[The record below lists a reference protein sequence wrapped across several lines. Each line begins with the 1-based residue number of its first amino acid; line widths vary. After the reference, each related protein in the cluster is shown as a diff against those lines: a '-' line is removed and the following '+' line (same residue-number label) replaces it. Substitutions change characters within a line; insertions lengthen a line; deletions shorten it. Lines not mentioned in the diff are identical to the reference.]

1 MSRAEHSSEDR
12 ERFERDVVPQLGQL
26 YPAALR
32 MTRNPT
38 DAEDLVQETSVKAYA
53 AFQQFTPG
61 TNLRAW
67 LNRILTTTFIN
78 VYRKR
83 RREPQQ
89 ALGGDLQ
96 EWQMSADR
104 LTPPVPSAET
114 EALDRTTDSDLLR
127 ALRELP
133 GEFRTAVYLA
143 DIEGYPVPRDRR
155 DHGDAGRHRDVPA
168 APRPQEDPGAVD
180 SQRIRRPAAG
190 VVRRLSSRP
199 LTRGPRAACP
209 GHRPPVQGSGPLT
222 RGSGLLASSV
232 LPGLGAACPAR
243 PACPEASLDSV
254 AAASP
259 DPDISPIPLRAHL
272 GADSMDVALYGL
284 FQVERRS
291 IESVPAWLNP
301 YRAWLVAVEGEHD
314 FAGLPAVQD
323 VQAGRQQA
331 IFSLSTGV
339 DGVGNW

>member
-12 ERFERDVVPQLGQL
+12 ARFERDVIPQLGQL

-67 LNRILTTTFIN
+67 LNRILPTTFIN

-104 LTPPVPSAET
+104 LTPPVPSAEA

-127 ALRELP
+127 ALRDLP

-143 DIEGYPVPRDRR
+143 DIEGYPYKEIAEMMGTPVGTVMSRL
-155 DHGDAGRHRDVPA
+155 HRARARLRESLAERAPKPA
-168 APRPQEDPGAVD
+168 PMPAPRPARRPGRSPRADRCPRRGPPDELPPEDPVAGARARLAVV
-180 SQRIRRPAAG
+180 QRAE
-190 VVRRLSSRP
+190 L
-199 LTRGPRAACP
+199 RG
-209 GHRPPVQGSGPLT
+209 
-222 RGSGLLASSV
+222 
-232 LPGLGAACPAR
+232 
-243 PACPEASLDSV
+243 
-254 AAASP
+254 
-259 DPDISPIPLRAHL
+259 
-272 GADSMDVALYGL
+272 
-284 FQVERRS
+284 
-291 IESVPAWLNP
+291 
-301 YRAWLVAVEGEHD
+301 
-314 FAGLPAVQD
+314 
-323 VQAGRQQA
+323 
-331 IFSLSTGV
+331 
-339 DGVGNW
+339 

>member
-1 MSRAEHSSEDR
+1 MSRAEHSSDDR
-12 ERFERDVVPQLGQL
+12 ARFERDVIPQLGQL

-104 LTPPVPSAET
+104 LTPPVPSAEA

-127 ALRELP
+127 ALRDLP

-143 DIEGYPVPRDRR
+143 DIEGYPYREIAEMMGTPVGTVRVGHP
-155 DHGDAGRHRDVPA
+155 AG
-168 APRPQEDPGAVD
+168 
-180 SQRIRRPAAG
+180 G
-190 VVRRLSSRP
+190 VVRGLS
-199 LTRGPRAACP
+199 
-209 GHRPPVQGSGPLT
+209 
-222 RGSGLLASSV
+222 
-232 LPGLGAACPAR
+232 PGLFRGLSPGCAGRAVLAFQGPYSVSMTSPAR
-243 PACPEASLDSV
+243 QRCRMCSPA
-254 AAASP
+254 
-259 DPDISPIPLRAHL
+259 
-272 GADSMDVALYGL
+272 
-284 FQVERRS
+284 
-291 IESVPAWLNP
+291 PATS
-301 YRAWLVAVEGEHD
+301 
-314 FAGLPAVQD
+314 
-323 VQAGRQQA
+323 A
-331 IFSLSTGV
+331 IFSLSIGV
-339 DGVGNW
+339 DGTGNL

>member
-1 MSRAEHSSEDR
+1 MSQAAHSSDDR
-12 ERFERDVVPQLGQL
+12 ARFERDVIPQLGQL

-104 LTPPVPSAET
+104 LAPPVPSAET
-114 EALDRTTDSDLLR
+114 QALDRTTDSDLLR
-127 ALRELP
+127 ALRDLP

-143 DIEGYPVPRDRR
+143 DIEGYPYREIAEIMGTPVGTVMSRLHRGRR
-155 DHGDAGRHRDVPA
+155 K
-168 APRPQEDPGAVD
+168 
-180 SQRIRRPAAG
+180 IRE
-190 VVRRLSSRP
+190 
-199 LTRGPRAACP
+199 
-209 GHRPPVQGSGPLT
+209 Q
-222 RGSGLLASSV
+222 LLAGGFGAPKAESS
-232 LPGLGAACPAR
+232 GA
-243 PACPEASLDSV
+243 
-254 AAASP
+254 
-259 DPDISPIPLRAHL
+259 
-272 GADSMDVALYGL
+272 
-284 FQVERRS
+284 
-291 IESVPAWLNP
+291 
-301 YRAWLVAVEGEHD
+301 
-314 FAGLPAVQD
+314 
-323 VQAGRQQA
+323 
-331 IFSLSTGV
+331 
-339 DGVGNW
+339 